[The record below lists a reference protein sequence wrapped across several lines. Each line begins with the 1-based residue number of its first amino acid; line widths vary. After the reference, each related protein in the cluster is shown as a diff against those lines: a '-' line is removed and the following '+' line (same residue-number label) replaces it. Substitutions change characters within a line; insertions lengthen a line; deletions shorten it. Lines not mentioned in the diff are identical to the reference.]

1 MACGSDALHPSP
13 EIGRHHANLTS
24 PLGIA
29 LVIALGIA
37 ATILVSVSGIAV
49 ATHERP
55 KSPMDTTVLD
65 HNQPV
70 LPDGTPRARSA
81 EDGNTDLGLKPTV
94 PTYDGSGRIWTRTYL
109 PDTRIVPESHPA
121 TMILHGGG
129 GMNSGY
135 LELARWWRDQGYV
148 SIAVDSFG
156 IRGLAKNWLTDKQ
169 FGANMHSANEAA
181 TARYLRGLS
190 GIDAKRI
197 YLSGGRQGGWTVL
210 RTLTPGT
217 RCSDEATSL
226 TAAGI
231 AWYPVCDR
239 TEPGSVPFG
248 PFTRPVLFLQGT
260 GDTATPPERCADLAT
275 GPNVRNLVFP
285 GALHAFDVHA
295 PPRTHAFREYPV
307 RHDAL
312 ATARA
317 RAEAL
322 GWTETKRLHETRL

>member
-1 MACGSDALHPSP
+1 MVCGSDALSFRP

-29 LVIALGIA
+29 LGIA
-37 ATILVSVSGIAV
+37 ATILVCGSGIAV

-94 PTYDGSGRIWTRTYL
+94 PTSEGSGCIWTRTYL
-109 PDTRIVPESHPA
+109 PVTRIVPEPHPA

-129 GMNSGY
+129 GINSGY

-148 SIAVDSFG
+148 SIAVDSFS
-156 IRGLAKNWLTDKQ
+156 IRGLAKNWLTDNQ
-169 FGANMHSANEAA
+169 FGANMHSANAA
-181 TARYLRGLS
+181 ETARYLRGRS

-197 YLSGGRQGGWTVL
+197 YLSGASQGGWTVL

-217 RCSDEATSL
+217 PWSVEATSL
-226 TAAGI
+226 IAAGI
-231 AWYPVCDR
+231 AWYPVCVR
-239 TEPGSVPFG
+239 TEPGSVLLG

-260 GDTATPPERCADLAT
+260 GDTAAPPERCADLAT
-275 GPNVRNLVFP
+275 GPNVRILVFP
-285 GALHAFDVHA
+285 GATHAFDVHA
-295 PPRTHAFREYPV
+295 PPRTHAFWGYPE
-307 RHDAL
+307 RYDAL

-317 RAEAL
+317 RAEAP
-322 GWTETKRLHETRL
+322 GWTETNRLQ